1 MNHKLGV
8 CSFSLTIFTDFF
20 LVEIDLPTQ
29 RNCIIRL
36 HLFIA
41 DKQVVTWVGTG
52 VYSESTVFKQNSS
65 SWGEGLCC
73 IYT

>member
-8 CSFSLTIFTDFF
+8 CSFSPTIFTDFSS
-20 LVEIDLPTQ
+20 VETDLPKQ

-41 DKQVVTWVGTG
+41 DKQVVT
-52 VYSESTVFKQNSS
+52 
-65 SWGEGLCC
+65 
-73 IYT
+73 

>member
-8 CSFSLTIFTDFF
+8 CSFILTILTGFF
-20 LVEIDLPTQ
+20 SVEIDLLTQ
-29 RNCIIRL
+29 RSRIMRL

-41 DKQVVTWVGTG
+41 DKQVVTWVGIG

-65 SWGEGLCC
+65 FWGEGLCC
-73 IYT
+73 IHT